1 MRNLKQFI
9 VLVIVITTLTFSCSS
24 DDDDQLPNNFEFN
37 FDFSKGVDG
46 WLHGFADYNSE
57 IDISTYELDF
67 KLSSLP
73 EPLDVNQK
81 SLFITGINRSDDLF
95 MYLKRK
101 ITGLD
106 TNTTYSVVFAIEFAS
121 IYPTNAV
128 GVGGAPGE
136 SVYMKAGAV
145 LIEPNKVESD
155 GNWRMNLDKANQ
167 SNSGVDM
174 KVIGHVGVADNTV
187 AYTLVSNTNLAEPFI
202 ITTDA
207 KGEVWVIIGTDS
219 GFESTTSL
227 YYNKILIK
235 IEKQN

>member
-1 MRNLKQFI
+1 MKNLKKI
-9 VLVIVITTLTFSCSS
+9 TVLIGIIALVFSCTKN
-24 DDDDQLPNNFEFN
+24 DDNQKADVFEFN
-37 FDFSKGVDG
+37 FDFSKGEDG
-46 WLHGFADYNSE
+46 WLYGFAYNSE

-106 TNTTYSVVFAIEFAS
+106 TNTTYSVVFDIEFAS

-167 SNSGVDM
+167 NNSGVDM